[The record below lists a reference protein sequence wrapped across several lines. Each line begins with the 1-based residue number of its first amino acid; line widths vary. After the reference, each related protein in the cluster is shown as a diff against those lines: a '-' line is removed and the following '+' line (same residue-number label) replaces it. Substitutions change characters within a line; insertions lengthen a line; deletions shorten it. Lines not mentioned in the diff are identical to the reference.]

1 VSSSA
6 GLSADQQ
13 GADEAFASW
22 LSAADGSPF
31 LLSGHAGTGKTFL
44 SMRFLAQAEAAG
56 LCWTVVAP
64 THKAV
69 SVLRANLAASQLTP
83 TWFPSTIHR
92 LLRLNLKRRG
102 DRELCEA
109 SEQTA
114 GALEHLDLVLIDEAS
129 MLDSTV
135 LELLLR
141 CAHGFR
147 TRLVF
152 VGDPAQLPP
161 VGESASPVFQ
171 LARVRKA
178 ALGQVVRHQGPVLRL
193 ATGLRNGELP
203 CQQPPVLAP
212 IHSPQGLVALLAKDQ
227 WLAAAQEALARS
239 AASDNPDL
247 ARILCYSNRYL
258 EKLVPLAR
266 RALHG
271 EQADQL
277 PVLPGEVLITRAAVM
292 APACREGAERA
303 ERPESPDMVLG
314 SNRELVVR
322 EVTPELWDI
331 SNLWPSSNELLP
343 PDLATSGPW
352 ETNPKYPHSRA
363 LDPKVANL
371 GTNSLGA
378 NSLGANSLG
387 ADSLGANSLG
397 ATNQATP
404 YLGAPD
410 LGANNLGMNNLGS
423 TDANPNFLQGASY
436 NSHLETSHLET
447 SRLDK
452 APLETSRL
460 EMSQLETLTVSVE
473 TGESRLN
480 LRLLPPIGSAA
491 RRQLDFLLNSLRQQA
506 QLAQQLGDKKRGKL
520 LWRRFFLI
528 RDSFASLG
536 PAAVLTVHR
545 AQGSTFAE
553 VFVADDLFW
562 PRENLLRRQL
572 AYVAVSRASQA
583 VVMLAAEG
591 SQADQR
597 QWRQWLN
604 NDLI

>member
-1 VSSSA
+1 MSSA
-6 GLSADQQ
+6 AWLSADQQ
-13 GADEAFASW
+13 GADEGFASW
-22 LSAADGSPF
+22 LRAANGSPF

-44 SMRFLAQAEAAG
+44 SMRFLAKAEAAG

-161 VGESASPVFQ
+161 VGETASPVFQ

-203 CQQPPVLAP
+203 CQQPPVLP
-212 IHSPQGLVALLAKDQ
+212 PFRSPQGLVALLAKDQ

-303 ERPESPDMVLG
+303 ERPETPDMVLG

-322 EVTPELWDI
+322 EVTSELWDI
-331 SNLWPSSNELLP
+331 SNLWPSSTELFP
-343 PDLATSGPW
+343 PDLATSGPG
-352 ETNPKYPHSRA
+352 EINPKYPHSRA
-363 LDPKVANL
+363 PDPAA
-371 GTNSLGA
+371 SDWGA
-378 NSLGANSLG
+378 NSLGTS
-387 ADSLGANSLG
+387 
-397 ATNQATP
+397 
-404 YLGAPD
+404 
-410 LGANNLGMNNLGS
+410 
-423 TDANPNFLQGASY
+423 DANPHFLQGDNF
-436 NSHLETSHLET
+436 NSQLE
-447 SRLDK
+447 
-452 APLETSRL
+452 ASRL
-460 EMSQLETLTVSVE
+460 EASQLEASQLETLTVTVE
-473 TGESRLN
+473 TSEGRLN
-480 LRLLPPIGSAA
+480 LRLLPPIGSGA
-491 RRQLDFLLNSLRQQA
+491 RRQLDYILNSLRQQA
-506 QLAQQLGDKKRGKL
+506 QLAQRLGDKKRGKL

-562 PRENLLRRQL
+562 PQETLLRRQL

-583 VVMLAAEG
+583 VVMLASEG
-591 SQADQR
+591 SQAEQR

-604 NDLI
+604 NDLT

>member
-1 VSSSA
+1 MSSA
-6 GLSADQQ
+6 AWLSADQQ
-13 GADEAFASW
+13 GADEGFASW
-22 LSAADGSPF
+22 LRAANGSPF

-44 SMRFLAQAEAAG
+44 SMRFLAKAEAAG

-83 TWFPSTIHR
+83 TWFPCTIHR

-109 SEQTA
+109 SDQTA

-161 VGESASPVFQ
+161 VGETASPVFQ

-203 CQQPPVLAP
+203 CQQPPVLP
-212 IHSPQGLVALLAKDQ
+212 PFRSPQGLVALLAKDQ

-303 ERPESPDMVLG
+303 ERPETPDMVLG

-322 EVTPELWDI
+322 EVTSELWDI
-331 SNLWPSSNELLP
+331 SNLWPSSTELFP
-343 PDLATSGPW
+343 PDLATSGPG
-352 ETNPKYPHSRA
+352 EINPKYPHSRA
-363 LDPKVANL
+363 PDPAASDWGAYSL
-371 GTNSLGA
+371 GTS
-378 NSLGANSLG
+378 
-387 ADSLGANSLG
+387 
-397 ATNQATP
+397 
-404 YLGAPD
+404 
-410 LGANNLGMNNLGS
+410 
-423 TDANPNFLQGASY
+423 DANPHFLQGDNF
-436 NSHLETSHLET
+436 NSQLE
-447 SRLDK
+447 
-452 APLETSRL
+452 ASRL
-460 EMSQLETLTVSVE
+460 EASQLEASQLETLTVTVE
-473 TGESRLN
+473 TSEGRLN
-480 LRLLPPIGSAA
+480 LRLLPPIGSGA
-491 RRQLDFLLNSLRQQA
+491 RRQLDHILNSLRQQA
-506 QLAQQLGDKKRGKL
+506 QLAQRLGDKKRGKL

-604 NDLI
+604 NDLS

>member
-1 VSSSA
+1 
-6 GLSADQQ
+6 
-13 GADEAFASW
+13 
-22 LSAADGSPF
+22 
-31 LLSGHAGTGKTFL
+31 
-44 SMRFLAQAEAAG
+44 

-129 MLDSTV
+129 MLESTV

-161 VGESASPVFQ
+161 VGETASPVFQ

-203 CQQPPVLAP
+203 CQQPPVLPP
-212 IHSPQGLVALLAKDQ
+212 IRSPQGLVALLAKDQ

-271 EQADQL
+271 EQADQM

-303 ERPESPDMVLG
+303 ERSESPDMVLG

-331 SNLWPSSNELLP
+331 SNLWPSSTELFS
-343 PDLATSGPW
+343 PDLATSGPR
-352 ETNPKYPHSRA
+352 ETNPKHPHSRA
-363 LDPKVANL
+363 SDPAA
-371 GTNSLGA
+371 S
-378 NSLGANSLG
+378 
-387 ADSLGANSLG
+387 DW
-397 ATNQATP
+397 
-404 YLGAPD
+404 
-410 LGANNLGMNNLGS
+410 GANNLVTS
-423 TDANPNFLQGASY
+423 AANPNVLQGASFD
-436 NSHLETSHLET
+436 SGLEASGLEA
-447 SRLDK
+447 LG
-452 APLETSRL
+452 LEA
-460 EMSQLETLTVSVE
+460 SQLETLTVTVE

-491 RRQLDFLLNSLRQQA
+491 RRQLEYILNSLRQQA
-506 QLAQQLGDKKRGKL
+506 QLAQRLGDKKRGKL

-562 PRENLLRRQL
+562 PRESLLRRQL

-604 NDLI
+604 IDLN